1 MSFCFLFPQCGHSTQ
16 MQQLYIHSGQRDIA
30 INWIIESWSLYL
42 RQLLIITTDIP
53 LHTMHDLSLVIFSG
67 IGILLVLLPL
77 PLHWRA
83 RNAGTLLLIAWLF
96 ISNFIFFV
104 DGIVWW
110 NSYDLPPSPI
120 WCDIGT
126 HWIYHAWQYKDADNN
141 LGYPSKQAFH
151 RSPCWNFSHES
162 LYHSSPSDDCIVYH
176 CYDNSASETY
186 CSCSRF
192 IFGYRNAS
200 ACYGATLHS
209 PSTSFRHHR
218 RLWMSACDLAWGS
231 SSLRCYLVVS
241 FTDDHCCWLRR

>member
-1 MSFCFLFPQCGHSTQ
+1 MIDEQRETTIEIPVESHVPCVKNVFLFSFPSMWAFHSDAAII
-16 MQQLYIHSGQRDIA
+16 YIHSGQRDIA
-30 INWIIESWSLYL
+30 INWIIESWSWSLYL

-96 ISNFIFFV
+96 IANFIFFV

-126 HWIYHAWQYKDADNN
+126 HWI
-141 LGYPSKQAFH
+141 LS
-151 RSPCWNFSHES
+151 
-162 LYHSSPSDDCIVYH
+162 
-176 CYDNSASETY
+176 
-186 CSCSRF
+186 
-192 IFGYRNAS
+192 
-200 ACYGATLHS
+200 
-209 PSTSFRHHR
+209 
-218 RLWMSACDLAWGS
+218 
-231 SSLRCYLVVS
+231 
-241 FTDDHCCWLRR
+241 